1 MNWLKYLNFGFKK
14 SFNMNKFLIVGI
26 GNIGK
31 EYLETRH
38 NVGFE
43 ALDSICEEFKTS
55 FETKK
60 LGDIAKINYKGK
72 SLVFLKPSTY
82 VNLSG
87 KSVRYWMNKEKII
100 RKNLLIITDD
110 LNLDF
115 GVIRIKEKG
124 SDGGHNGLK
133 NINELLQTNKYNRL
147 RFGIG
152 GDFSKGKQSD
162 YVLSQWS
169 KKEKSEL
176 IDYKPLFNQIV
187 RSYVIEGIGPTMN
200 KFNKK

>member
-1 MNWLKYLNFGFKK
+1 
-14 SFNMNKFLIVGI
+14 
-26 GNIGK
+26 
-31 EYLETRH
+31 
-38 NVGFE
+38 
-43 ALDSICEEFKTS
+43 
-55 FETKK
+55 
-60 LGDIAKINYKGK
+60 
-72 SLVFLKPSTY
+72 
-82 VNLSG
+82 
-87 KSVRYWMNKEKII
+87 MNKEKIAQ
-100 RKNLLIITDD
+100 KNLLIITDD

-133 NINELLQTNKYNRL
+133 NINEVLQTNKYNRM

-176 IDYKPLFNQIV
+176 IDYKPLFNQII
-187 RSYVIEGIGPTMN
+187 RSYAVEGIGPTMN

>member
-1 MNWLKYLNFGFKK
+1 
-14 SFNMNKFLIVGI
+14 MNKFLII
-26 GNIGK
+26 GLGNLGK

-43 ALDSICEEFKTS
+43 ALDSICKEFKTT

-60 LGDIAKINYKGK
+60 LGDIAKSNHKGK

-87 KSVRYWMNKEKII
+87 KSVRYWMNKEKIPI
-100 RKNLLIITDD
+100 KNLLIITDD

-115 GVIRIKEKG
+115 GIIRLKEKG

-133 NINELLQTNKYNRL
+133 NINEILQTNKYNRL

-152 GDFSKGKQSD
+152 GNFSKGKQSD
-162 YVLSQWS
+162 FVLSQWS

-176 IDYKPLFNQIV
+176 IIYKPLFYQIICSFV
-187 RSYVIEGIGPTMN
+187 SEGIGSTMN
-200 KFNKK
+200 KFNNK

>member
-1 MNWLKYLNFGFKK
+1 LNCLKFWNFRIKK
-14 SFNMNKFLIVGI
+14 SFDMNKFLIVGI

-38 NVGFE
+38 NIGFE
-43 ALDSICEEFKTS
+43 ALDSICEEFKTT

-60 LGDIAKINYKGK
+60 LGDIAKVNYKGK

-87 KSVRYWMNKEKII
+87 KSVRYWMNKEKISQ
-100 RKNLLIITDD
+100 KNLLIITDD

-133 NINELLQTNKYNRL
+133 DINTILKTNNYNRL

-152 GDFSKGKQSD
+152 GNFTKGKQSE
-162 YVLSQWS
+162 YVLSKWS
-169 KKEKSEL
+169 EKEKSEL
-176 IDYKPLFNQIV
+176 ISYKPLFYQII
-187 RSYVIEGIGPTMN
+187 RSYAIEGIGPTMN